1 PVRVSATVGAP
12 ARPSPHRATATKRPV
27 RSQRGAT
34 RASAS
39 VGAATGTTSWALH
52 PGSSATTATKPAA
65 WAGIATWYR
74 LGRPGIRCTGIA
86 APPTDTASGSSP
98 VIVTVAVTARP
109 AGRTGGTTPSTAA
122 CPTATVP
129 DAWQPSGFA
138 TSTATGPAG
147 AGAARVRGG
156 ASTEV
161 APALAP
167 AGAPAPP
174 RSEPAPRSRRVPPQ
188 ASSRETAGPV
198 DTAATTVSAAQ
209 PPTAGFS
216 IVAIP
221 PETPSGTDR
230 WKREQIIPWAGAGS
244 GAHAAGSRAA

>member
-1 PVRVSATVGAP
+1 GPPGA
-12 ARPSPHRATATKRPV
+12 
-27 RSQRGAT
+27 
-34 RASAS
+34 
-39 VGAATGTTSWALH
+39 W
-52 PGSSATTATKPAA
+52 ATTATRPAA

-147 AGAARVRGG
+147 ARAARSSVVSSPEGPP
-156 ASTEV
+156 T
-161 APALAP
+161 LAP
-167 AGAPAPP
+167 A
-174 RSEPAPRSRRVPPQ
+174 R
-188 ASSRETAGPV
+188 
-198 DTAATTVSAAQ
+198 
-209 PPTAGFS
+209 
-216 IVAIP
+216 
-221 PETPSGTDR
+221 
-230 WKREQIIPWAGAGS
+230 
-244 GAHAAGSRAA
+244 